1 MKYNIRGENVE
12 ITSAIKSYIEDKIG
26 KLDKYFEEPENIK
39 ANVVIKIRGKKQ
51 KIEITIPAV
60 HYTLRSEEAHDD
72 LYAAIDLTVDKL
84 ERQIRKNKTKIN
96 SKIKKNIIQN
106 FEMDLED
113 NFEEDSLKIVKRKRV
128 DMKPMNEEEAIL
140 QMNMLGHEF
149 FVFKNADTDSICVIY
164 KRKDDTYGII
174 ETNK

>member
-1 MKYNIRGENVE
+1 MRYNIRGEKVE
-12 ITSAIKSYIEDKIG
+12 ITPSIRSYIEDKIG
-26 KLDKYFEEPENIK
+26 KLDKYFENPSIIDT
-39 ANVVIKIRGKKQ
+39 NVVIKVRGKEQ

-60 HYTLRSEEAHDD
+60 HYTLRSEESHDD

-113 NFEEDSLKIVKRKRV
+113 SFEDDNSKILKRKKV
-128 DMKPMNEEEAIL
+128 DMKPMDEEEAVL
-140 QMNMLGHEF
+140 QMNMLGHSF
-149 FVFKNADTDSICVIY
+149 FVFKNADTNSICVLY
-164 KRKDDTYGII
+164 LRKDGNYGII
-174 ETNK
+174 ETN

>member
-1 MKYNIRGENVE
+1 MKYNIRGEKVD
-12 ITSAIKSYIEDKIG
+12 ITPSIRAYIEEKIG
-26 KLDKYFEEPENIK
+26 KLDKYFGEADNIK

-51 KIEITIPAV
+51 KIEITIPAL
-60 HYTLRSEEAHDD
+60 HYTLRSEESHDD

-96 SKIKKNIIQN
+96 SKIKKNLIQN

-113 NFEEDSLKIVKRKRV
+113 NFEEDSLKIVKRKKI
-128 DMKPMNEEEAIL
+128 DIKPMDEEEAIL

-149 FVFKNADTDSICVIY
+149 FVFNNSNTESICVIY